1 MEQNTNTGVPITP
14 VIDNKQKNG
23 NGLKITTAI
32 ACAVAVF
39 GIGFG
44 VYGMIQSS
52 QKDSQISDLKVQIK
66 GEDGT
71 ITTIETP
78 EIETTDENGTTVT
91 IADSVITPKSYGFM
105 ADNFA
110 THFEDAMISKR
121 TENFGAE
128 FSLVSDGSVFITIR
142 SDACRYFGDVCNDGS
157 YRSEITSLIPGRV
170 VDFSINTYGNEGDGF
185 VFFVLDDGTVASLSE
200 FSAAKNEQATI
211 VDGSKNIFRLF
222 GGFAQD
228 TSGKIYQI
236 SPVDSTLKQFKINQ

>member
-1 MEQNTNTGVPITP
+1 MEQNADTGVPVTP
-14 VIDNKQKNG
+14 VAENKQKSG
-23 NGLKITTAI
+23 NGLKIATVI
-32 ACAVAVF
+32 ACVVAVC

-44 VYGMIQSS
+44 VYGMIQGSD
-52 QKDSQISDLKVQIK
+52 KDKQISDLKVQIENTNK
-66 GEDGT
+66 EI
-71 ITTIETP
+71 IT
-78 EIETTDENGTTVT
+78 
-91 IADSVITPKSYGFM
+91 DSVITPKSYGFM

-128 FSLVSDGSVFITIR
+128 FSLVSDGSVFITVLR
-142 SDACRYFGDVCNDGS
+142 DDCRYFENACNDGY

-185 VFFVLDDGTVASLSE
+185 AFFLLDDGTVASLSE
-200 FSAAKNEQATI
+200 FSAVKNEKATI
-211 VDGSKNIFRLF
+211 VDGSKDIFRLF

-236 SPVDSTLKQFKINQ
+236 SPVDYTLDQFKINQ